1 MAYRSSMSR
10 GKSRRSFR
18 RSSGSHGKNYSTG
31 PMRGGIR
38 L

>member
-10 GKSRRSFR
+10 GRSRRNFR
-18 RSSGSHGKNYSTG
+18 SKAGAHRRNFTTG